1 MIGVRRPGLTMLALG
16 VLAALAGAARADE
29 VRRLFEESCGG
40 CHFDGAAEGAL
51 DLDALFTRL
60 SGTGA
65 AATGPD
71 HAAWLAVLE
80 NLRAETMPPAD
91 EPRPTPEARQ
101 RMIRFVE
108 RDAFAIDPS
117 RPDPGHVV
125 LRRLNRSEYGHTIR
139 DLTGLDL
146 DPANE
151 LPTDDSGYGFDTI
164 GEVLTMSPL
173 LVEKVLAVATRIGET
188 VADEA
193 VATEGRYP
201 EQVRRVFPLGPEP
214 ADTARRAE
222 HLRDTIARLGTR
234 AFRRP
239 LDAATC
245 ERLLAIAA
253 AAVDAPGGTF
263 ERGVAAALTAMLAA
277 PRFLFRVE
285 QPGAGPIDRGA
296 VPLDDYSLAT
306 RLSYLLWSSLPDDD
320 LVEVARA
327 GELHQ
332 RLGEQ
337 VDRLIADA
345 RADRF
350 VADFV
355 GQWLKTRDVETAAF
369 DVREIL
375 RSRDQFMAERIFSP
389 RVRAAMRQETELL
402 VARLLRDDRPA
413 TDLLVA
419 RETFLNSRLA
429 RFYGIPG
436 VEGPEMRL
444 VSLAPDSHRGGL
456 LTHASFLAVTS
467 NPTRTSPVKRG
478 LFILENLL
486 GTPTPPPPPDVPP
499 LEAAARSDRR
509 PSMRELMEL
518 HRRDALCAS
527 CHERMDPLG
536 LALEGYNPLGQWRG
550 HDADGLDTSGRLVTG
565 ETFAD
570 ARELAEVI
578 AGPRRRDFHRCL
590 AEKLLTYALGRG
602 LEYFDGPAVDTIVDE
617 MERDGGGLRALVQ
630 AVCRSVPFRMMRPPQ
645 TAEPSP

>member
-1 MIGVRRPGLTMLALG
+1 MIGARRPGLTMLALG

-60 SGTGA
+60 SGPGA

-91 EPRPTPEARQ
+91 EPRPTPEARR

-173 LVEKVLAVATRIGET
+173 LVEKYLAVATRIGEA

-201 EQVRRVFPLGPEP
+201 EQVSRVFPLGPEP

-222 HLRDTIARLGTR
+222 HLRDTIARLGAR

-253 AAVDAPGGTF
+253 AAIDAPGGTF

-285 QPGAGPIDRGA
+285 QPAAGPIDRGA
-296 VPLDDYSLAT
+296 VPLDDHSLAT

-337 VDRLIADA
+337 VDRLLADA

-536 LALEGYNPLGQWRG
+536 LALEGYNALGQWRG

>member
-1 MIGVRRPGLTMLALG
+1 M
-16 VLAALAGAARADE
+16 
-29 VRRLFEESCGG
+29 LFEESCGG

-60 SGTGA
+60 SGPGA

-91 EPRPTPEARQ
+91 EPRPTPEARR
-101 RMIRFVE
+101 RMIGFVE

-173 LVEKVLAVATRIGET
+173 LVEKYLAVATRIGEA

-222 HLRDTIARLGTR
+222 HLRDTIARLGAR

-253 AAVDAPGGTF
+253 AAIDAPGGSF

-296 VPLDDYSLAT
+296 VPLDDHSLAT

-536 LALEGYNPLGQWRG
+536 LALEGYNALGQWRG

-645 TAEPSP
+645 PAEPSP

>member
-60 SGTGA
+60 SGPGA

-91 EPRPTPEARQ
+91 EPRPTPEARR
-101 RMIRFVE
+101 RMIGFVE

-146 DPANE
+146 DPTNE

-173 LVEKVLAVATRIGET
+173 LVEKYLAVATRIGEA

-222 HLRDTIARLGTR
+222 HLRDTIARLGAR

-253 AAVDAPGGTF
+253 AAIDAPGGSF

-296 VPLDDYSLAT
+296 VPLDDHSLAT

-536 LALEGYNPLGQWRG
+536 LALEGYNALGQWRG

-645 TAEPSP
+645 PAEPSP

>member
-1 MIGVRRPGLTMLALG
+1 
-16 VLAALAGAARADE
+16 
-29 VRRLFEESCGG
+29 
-40 CHFDGAAEGAL
+40 
-51 DLDALFTRL
+51 
-60 SGTGA
+60 
-65 AATGPD
+65 
-71 HAAWLAVLE
+71 
-80 NLRAETMPPAD
+80 
-91 EPRPTPEARQ
+91 
-101 RMIRFVE
+101 
-108 RDAFAIDPS
+108 
-117 RPDPGHVV
+117 
-125 LRRLNRSEYGHTIR
+125 
-139 DLTGLDL
+139 
-146 DPANE
+146 
-151 LPTDDSGYGFDTI
+151 
-164 GEVLTMSPL
+164 
-173 LVEKVLAVATRIGET
+173 
-188 VADEA
+188 
-193 VATEGRYP
+193 
-201 EQVRRVFPLGPEP
+201 
-214 ADTARRAE
+214 
-222 HLRDTIARLGTR
+222 
-234 AFRRP
+234 
-239 LDAATC
+239 
-245 ERLLAIAA
+245 
-253 AAVDAPGGTF
+253 
-263 ERGVAAALTAMLAA
+263 
-277 PRFLFRVE
+277 
-285 QPGAGPIDRGA
+285 
-296 VPLDDYSLAT
+296 
-306 RLSYLLWSSLPDDD
+306 
-320 LVEVARA
+320 
-327 GELHQ
+327 
-332 RLGEQ
+332 
-337 VDRLIADA
+337 
-345 RADRF
+345 
-350 VADFV
+350 
-355 GQWLKTRDVETAAF
+355 
-369 DVREIL
+369 VREIL

-536 LALEGYNPLGQWRG
+536 LALEGYNALGQWRG

-645 TAEPSP
+645 PAEPSP

>member
-16 VLAALAGAARADE
+16 ALAALAGAARADE

-51 DLDALFTRL
+51 DLDALFARL
-60 SGTGA
+60 SGPGA

-91 EPRPTPEARQ
+91 EPRPTPEARR

-146 DPANE
+146 DPTNE

-173 LVEKVLAVATRIGET
+173 LVEKYLAVATRIGEA

-222 HLRDTIARLGTR
+222 HLRDTIARLGAR

-253 AAVDAPGGTF
+253 AAIDAPGGSF

-296 VPLDDYSLAT
+296 VPLDDHSLAT

-413 TDLLVA
+413 TDLLVV

-536 LALEGYNPLGQWRG
+536 LALEGYNALGQWRG

-645 TAEPSP
+645 PAEPSP

>member
-16 VLAALAGAARADE
+16 VLAALAGAARADG
-29 VRRLFEESCGG
+29 VRMLFEESCGG
-40 CHFDGAAEGAL
+40 CHFDGATEGAL

-60 SGTGA
+60 SGPGA

-91 EPRPTPEARQ
+91 EPRPTPEARR

-173 LVEKVLAVATRIGET
+173 LVEKYLAVATRIGEA

-222 HLRDTIARLGTR
+222 HLRDTIARLGAR

-253 AAVDAPGGTF
+253 AAIDAPGGSF

-285 QPGAGPIDRGA
+285 QPAAGPIDRGA
-296 VPLDDYSLAT
+296 VPLDDHSLAT
-306 RLSYLLWSSLPDDD
+306 RLSYLLWSSLPDDE

-536 LALEGYNPLGQWRG
+536 LALEGYNALGQWRG

-645 TAEPSP
+645 PAEPSP

>member
-1 MIGVRRPGLTMLALG
+1 
-16 VLAALAGAARADE
+16 
-29 VRRLFEESCGG
+29 
-40 CHFDGAAEGAL
+40 
-51 DLDALFTRL
+51 
-60 SGTGA
+60 
-65 AATGPD
+65 
-71 HAAWLAVLE
+71 
-80 NLRAETMPPAD
+80 
-91 EPRPTPEARQ
+91 
-101 RMIRFVE
+101 
-108 RDAFAIDPS
+108 
-117 RPDPGHVV
+117 VV

-146 DPANE
+146 DPTNE

-173 LVEKVLAVATRIGET
+173 LVEKYLAVATRIGEA

-222 HLRDTIARLGTR
+222 HLRDTIARLGAR

-253 AAVDAPGGTF
+253 AAIDAPGGSF

-296 VPLDDYSLAT
+296 VPLDDHSLAT

-536 LALEGYNPLGQWRG
+536 LALEGYNALGQWRG

-645 TAEPSP
+645 PAEPSP

>member
-1 MIGVRRPGLTMLALG
+1 MIAGYRPGPTMLGAWLI
-16 VLAALAGAARADE
+16 AALASAAHARDA
-29 VRRLFEESCGG
+29 RPLFEASCGG
-40 CHFDGAAEGAL
+40 CHFDGATEGGLDLGAL
-51 DLDALFTRL
+51 LDRVDTP
-60 SGTGA
+60 GV

-71 HAAWLAVLE
+71 HAAWMAVLR

-91 EPRPTPEARQ
+91 EPRPEAEDRR
-101 RMIRFVE
+101 RMMAFVE
-108 RDAFAIDPS
+108 RDVFGVDPS

-146 DPANE
+146 DPADE
-151 LPTDDSGYGFDTI
+151 LPADDSGYGFDTI
-164 GEVLTMSPL
+164 GEVLSMSPL
-173 LVEKVLAVATRIGET
+173 LVEKYLAVATRVGEA

-193 VATEGRYP
+193 VAADGRYP

-214 ADTARRAE
+214 ADPARRAE
-222 HLRDTIARLGTR
+222 HLRETVARLGER
-234 AFRRP
+234 AYRRP
-239 LDAATC
+239 LDDVTRN
-245 ERLLAIAA
+245 RLVAVAA
-253 AAVDAPGGTF
+253 AAVAAHGGTF
-263 ERGVAAALTAMLAA
+263 ERGVAAALTAMLAS
-277 PRFLFRVE
+277 PRFLFRIE
-285 QPGAGPIDRGA
+285 QPTTGPTAATA
-296 VPLDDYSLAT
+296 VPLDDFSLAA
-306 RLSYLLWSSLPDDD
+306 RLSFLLWSSLPDDE
-320 LVEVARA
+320 LLAIARA
-327 GELHQ
+327 GALHE
-332 RLGEQ
+332 RLAEQ
-337 VDRLIADA
+337 VDRLIADT

-355 GQWLKTRDVETAAF
+355 GQWLKTRDVETVAF
-369 DVREIL
+369 DAQEIL
-375 RSRDQFMAERIFSP
+375 RSRDRFMAERIFSP
-389 RVRAAMRQETELL
+389 RVRAAMRQETELV
-402 VARLLRDDRPA
+402 VARLLRENRPA

-444 VSLAPDSHRGGL
+444 VALAPDSHRGGI

-486 GTPTPPPPPDVPP
+486 GTPAPPPPPGVPP

-536 LALEGYNPLGQWRG
+536 LSLEGYNALGQWRG
-550 HDADGLDTSGRLVTG
+550 HEAEDLDTAGRLVTG

-570 ARELAEVI
+570 ARELAQVI

-617 MERDGGGLRALVQ
+617 MERDGGGLRALVH
-630 AVCRSVPFRMMRPPQ
+630 AVCRSVPFRMMRPPRPV
-645 TAEPSP
+645 EPSP

>member
-16 VLAALAGAARADE
+16 VLAALAGFARADE

-60 SGTGA
+60 SGPGA

-91 EPRPTPEARQ
+91 EPRPTPEARR

-173 LVEKVLAVATRIGET
+173 LVEKYLAVATRIGEA

-193 VATEGRYP
+193 VATDGRYP

-222 HLRDTIARLGTR
+222 HLRDTIARLGAR

-253 AAVDAPGGTF
+253 AAIDAPGGSF

-296 VPLDDYSLAT
+296 VPLDDHSLAT

-536 LALEGYNPLGQWRG
+536 LALEGYNALGQWRG

-645 TAEPSP
+645 PAEPSP

>member
-29 VRRLFEESCGG
+29 VRMLFEESCGG

-60 SGTGA
+60 SGPGA

-91 EPRPTPEARQ
+91 EPRPTPEARR
-101 RMIRFVE
+101 RMIGFVE

-173 LVEKVLAVATRIGET
+173 LVEKYLAVATRIGEA

-222 HLRDTIARLGTR
+222 HLRDTIARLGAR

-253 AAVDAPGGTF
+253 AAIDAPGGSF

-296 VPLDDYSLAT
+296 VPLDDHSLAT

-536 LALEGYNPLGQWRG
+536 LALEGYNALGQWRG

-645 TAEPSP
+645 PAEPSP

>member
-1 MIGVRRPGLTMLALG
+1 
-16 VLAALAGAARADE
+16 
-29 VRRLFEESCGG
+29 
-40 CHFDGAAEGAL
+40 
-51 DLDALFTRL
+51 
-60 SGTGA
+60 
-65 AATGPD
+65 
-71 HAAWLAVLE
+71 
-80 NLRAETMPPAD
+80 
-91 EPRPTPEARQ
+91 
-101 RMIRFVE
+101 
-108 RDAFAIDPS
+108 
-117 RPDPGHVV
+117 
-125 LRRLNRSEYGHTIR
+125 
-139 DLTGLDL
+139 
-146 DPANE
+146 
-151 LPTDDSGYGFDTI
+151 
-164 GEVLTMSPL
+164 
-173 LVEKVLAVATRIGET
+173 
-188 VADEA
+188 
-193 VATEGRYP
+193 
-201 EQVRRVFPLGPEP
+201 
-214 ADTARRAE
+214 
-222 HLRDTIARLGTR
+222 
-234 AFRRP
+234 
-239 LDAATC
+239 
-245 ERLLAIAA
+245 
-253 AAVDAPGGTF
+253 
-263 ERGVAAALTAMLAA
+263 VAAALTAMLAA

-296 VPLDDYSLAT
+296 VPLDDHSLAT

-509 PSMRELMEL
+509 ASMRELMEL

-536 LALEGYNPLGQWRG
+536 LALEGYNALGQWRG

-645 TAEPSP
+645 PAEPSP

>member
-29 VRRLFEESCGG
+29 VRMLFEESCGG

-60 SGTGA
+60 SGPGA

-91 EPRPTPEARQ
+91 EPRPTPEARR

-146 DPANE
+146 DPTNE

-173 LVEKVLAVATRIGET
+173 LVEKYLAVATRIGEA

-222 HLRDTIARLGTR
+222 HLRDTIARLGAR

-253 AAVDAPGGTF
+253 AAIDAPGGSF

-296 VPLDDYSLAT
+296 VPLDDHSLAT

-536 LALEGYNPLGQWRG
+536 LALEGYNALGQWRG

-645 TAEPSP
+645 PAEPSP

>member
-1 MIGVRRPGLTMLALG
+1 
-16 VLAALAGAARADE
+16 
-29 VRRLFEESCGG
+29 
-40 CHFDGAAEGAL
+40 
-51 DLDALFTRL
+51 
-60 SGTGA
+60 
-65 AATGPD
+65 
-71 HAAWLAVLE
+71 
-80 NLRAETMPPAD
+80 
-91 EPRPTPEARQ
+91 
-101 RMIRFVE
+101 MIRFVE

-173 LVEKVLAVATRIGET
+173 LVEKYLAVATRIGEA

-222 HLRDTIARLGTR
+222 HLRDTIARLGAR

-253 AAVDAPGGTF
+253 AAIDAPGGSF

-296 VPLDDYSLAT
+296 VPLDDHSLAT
-306 RLSYLLWSSLPDDD
+306 RLSYLLWSSLPDDE

-536 LALEGYNPLGQWRG
+536 LALEGYNALGQWRG

-645 TAEPSP
+645 PAEPSP

>member
-51 DLDALFTRL
+51 DLDALFARL
-60 SGTGA
+60 SGPGA

-91 EPRPTPEARQ
+91 EPRPTPEARR

-146 DPANE
+146 DPTNE

-173 LVEKVLAVATRIGET
+173 LVEKYLAVATRIGEA

-222 HLRDTIARLGTR
+222 HLRDTIARLGAR

-253 AAVDAPGGTF
+253 AAIDAPGGSF

-296 VPLDDYSLAT
+296 VPLDDHSLAT

-509 PSMRELMEL
+509 ASMRELMEL

-536 LALEGYNPLGQWRG
+536 LALEGYNALGQWRG

-645 TAEPSP
+645 PAEPSP

>member
-60 SGTGA
+60 SGPGA

-91 EPRPTPEARQ
+91 EPRPTPEARR
-101 RMIRFVE
+101 RMIGFVE

-146 DPANE
+146 DPTNE

-173 LVEKVLAVATRIGET
+173 LVEKYLAVATRIGEA

-222 HLRDTIARLGTR
+222 HLRDTIARLGAR

-253 AAVDAPGGTF
+253 AAIDAPGGTF

-296 VPLDDYSLAT
+296 VPLDDHSLAT

-509 PSMRELMEL
+509 ASMRELMEL

-536 LALEGYNPLGQWRG
+536 LALEGYNALGQWRG

-645 TAEPSP
+645 PAEPSP

>member
-16 VLAALAGAARADE
+16 ALAALAGAARADE
-29 VRRLFEESCGG
+29 VRMLFEESCGG

-60 SGTGA
+60 SGPGA

-91 EPRPTPEARQ
+91 EPRPTPEARR
-101 RMIRFVE
+101 RMIRFVK

-146 DPANE
+146 DPTNE

-173 LVEKVLAVATRIGET
+173 LVEKYLAVATRIGEA

-222 HLRDTIARLGTR
+222 HLRDTIARLGAR

-253 AAVDAPGGTF
+253 AAIDAPGGSF

-296 VPLDDYSLAT
+296 VPLDDHSLAT

-536 LALEGYNPLGQWRG
+536 LALEGYNALGQWRG

-645 TAEPSP
+645 PAEPSP

>member
-60 SGTGA
+60 SGPGA

-91 EPRPTPEARQ
+91 EPRPTPEARR
-101 RMIRFVE
+101 RMIGFVE

-146 DPANE
+146 DPTNE

-173 LVEKVLAVATRIGET
+173 LVEKYLAVATRIGEA

-222 HLRDTIARLGTR
+222 HLRDTIARLGAR

-253 AAVDAPGGTF
+253 AAIDAPGGTF

-296 VPLDDYSLAT
+296 VPLDDHSLAT

-536 LALEGYNPLGQWRG
+536 LALEGYNALGQWRG

-645 TAEPSP
+645 PAEPSP

>member
-16 VLAALAGAARADE
+16 VLAALAGAARADG

-40 CHFDGAAEGAL
+40 CHFDGATEGAL

-60 SGTGA
+60 SGPGA

-91 EPRPTPEARQ
+91 EPRPTPEARR

-173 LVEKVLAVATRIGET
+173 LVEKYLAVATRIGEA

-222 HLRDTIARLGTR
+222 HLRDTIARLGAR

-253 AAVDAPGGTF
+253 AAIDAPGGSF

-296 VPLDDYSLAT
+296 VPLDDHSLAT
-306 RLSYLLWSSLPDDD
+306 RLSYLLWSSLPDDE

-444 VSLAPDSHRGGL
+444 MSLAPDSHRGGL

-536 LALEGYNPLGQWRG
+536 LALEGYNALGQWRG
-550 HDADGLDTSGRLVTG
+550 HHADGLDTSGRLVTG

-645 TAEPSP
+645 PAEPSP

>member
-1 MIGVRRPGLTMLALG
+1 MIAASPPGLTTLAG
-16 VLAALAGAARADE
+16 VLIAALATATHADDVPALFRA
-29 VRRLFEESCGG
+29 SCGG

-51 DLDALFTRL
+51 DLGGLLGRIDAP
-60 SGTGA
+60 GA

-71 HAAWLAVLE
+71 HAAWMAVLR

-91 EPRPTPEARQ
+91 EPRPTAEERR
-101 RMIRFVE
+101 RMIGFVE
-108 RDAFAIDPS
+108 RDAFGIDPS

-146 DPANE
+146 DPADE

-173 LVEKVLAVATRIGET
+173 LVEKVLAVATRVGEAL
-188 VADEA
+188 ADEA
-193 VATEGRYP
+193 VPVDGRYP
-201 EQVRRVFPLGPEP
+201 EQVRRVFPLGPQP
-214 ADTARRAE
+214 DDAAGRHE
-222 HLRDTIARLGTR
+222 HLRTTLARLGER

-239 LDAATC
+239 LDAATLD
-245 ERLLAIAA
+245 RLAEVAAEAIA
-253 AAVDAPGGTF
+253 APGGTF
-263 ERGVAAALTAMLAA
+263 ERGVAAALTATLAS

-285 QPGAGPIDRGA
+285 RPAAGSTTGSA
-296 VPLDDYSLAT
+296 VPLDDFSLAT
-306 RLSYLLWSSLPDDD
+306 RLSYLVWSSLPDDE
-320 LVEVARA
+320 LFEVARA
-327 GELHQ
+327 GELHD

-337 VDRLIADA
+337 VDRLIADP

-355 GQWLKTRDVETAAF
+355 GQWLKTRDVETVAF
-369 DVREIL
+369 DTQEIL
-375 RSRDQFMAERIFSP
+375 RSRDRFMADRIFSP
-389 RVRAAMRQETELL
+389 RVRAAMRQETELT

-413 TDLLVA
+413 IDLLVA

-444 VSLAPDSHRGGL
+444 VSLAPESHRGGI

-486 GTPTPPPPPDVPP
+486 GTPAPPPPPGVPP

-536 LALEGYNPLGQWRG
+536 LALEGYNALGQWRG
-550 HDADGLDTSGRLVTG
+550 HEADGLDTAGRLVTG

-630 AVCRSVPFRMMRPPQ
+630 AVCRSVPFRMMRPPEP
-645 TAEPSP
+645 AEPPP

>member
-60 SGTGA
+60 SGPGA

-91 EPRPTPEARQ
+91 EPRPTPEARR

-173 LVEKVLAVATRIGET
+173 LVEKVLAVATRIGEA